1 MAEVQQGYIG
11 VQQGYMLVQYGYM
24 AVQQG
29 YMEMNCHP
37 LTTGK
42 NMINKSTGILSFK
55 STSTTNFSKN

>member
-24 AVQQG
+24 AVKQG

-42 NMINKSTGILSFK
+42 NMINKSTGISSF
-55 STSTTNFSKN
+55 